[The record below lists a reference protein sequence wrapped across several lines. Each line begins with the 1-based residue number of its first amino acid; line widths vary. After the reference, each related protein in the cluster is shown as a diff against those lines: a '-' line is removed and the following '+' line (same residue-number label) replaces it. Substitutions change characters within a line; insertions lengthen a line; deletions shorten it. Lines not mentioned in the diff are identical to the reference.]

1 MIVVLAPFFEIL
13 LFSELDAQFVIST
26 QKYKYAVIFLFFHD
40 NTRLIPKK

>member
-13 LFSELDAQFVIST
+13 LFSDLDAQFVIT
-26 QKYKYAVIFLFFHD
+26 QKYKYVVIFLFFHD